1 MSWLDTYK
9 TDLQGV
15 FGTPLLQLVSGHGST
30 VVDADGNEYLDLLG
44 GIAVTCL
51 GHGNRELNDAICD
64 QLNTLGHVSNFFTT
78 PPQLALAEKLRTY
91 APNAR
96 VFFANSGTEANEAA
110 LKLARR
116 ARPRGRFVAL
126 KGAFH
131 GRTMGALAVTAKDA
145 YREPFTPLIGDV
157 TFVEPGD
164 VQALAAALDEE
175 VAALILEPI
184 QGERGVVELQA
195 EYLQAARELTS
206 RCGALLIVDEIQSG
220 SGRTG
225 EFFAH
230 TRAGITPDVITLAKG
245 LGGGFPIG
253 AMLAMDAAGEVLGAG
268 DHGTTFGGN
277 PVACKAAL
285 TVLEII
291 ERDNLLERVAKV
303 GEQWKGELAEIGGV
317 NEVRGRGLLL
327 GIGVDDAPA
336 VHRDLLSAGMI
347 TNAPNATTI
356 RIAPSYLVT
365 SDERARFNAA
375 LNSVLAARR

>member
-1 MSWLDTYK
+1 MSWLENYQADM
-9 TDLQGV
+9 QGV
-15 FGTPLLQLVSGHGST
+15 FGTPLLQLVAGRGCT
-30 VVDADGNEYLDLLG
+30 VVDVDGNEYLDMLG

-51 GHGNRELNDAICD
+51 GHAHPELTAAISK
-64 QLNTLGHVSNFFTT
+64 QLETLGHVSNFFTT
-78 PPQLALAEKLRTY
+78 PPQLALAAKLREY
-91 APNAR
+91 APGAR
-96 VFFANSGTEANEAA
+96 AFFANSGTEANEAA

-131 GRTMGALAVTAKDA
+131 GRTMGAVAVTAKAA

-164 VQALAAALDEE
+164 IAALRAALDKD

-184 QGERGVVELQA
+184 QGERGVVELEA
-195 EYLQAARELTS
+195 EYLQAARELTEQ
-206 RCGALLIVDEIQSG
+206 CGALLIVDEIQSG

-230 TRAGITPDVITLAKG
+230 TRAGITPDVITLAKS

-253 AMLAMDAAGEVLGAG
+253 AMLALGNAADTLTAG

-285 TVLEII
+285 TVLDII
-291 ERDNLLERVAKV
+291 ERDNLLERVATV
-303 GEQWKGELAEIGGV
+303 GEQWKAELAAIDGV
-317 NEVRGRGLLL
+317 SEVRGRGLLL

-336 VHRDLLSAGMI
+336 VRRDLLAAGMI

-375 LNSVLAARR
+375 LTRVLAARR